1 MKRYLTVLLMAV
13 LIGFAGMGMICDPDG
28 DCFYVPSAVRMI
40 KHRVPTLLVFH
51 CNGATAA
58 DLDSFK
64 KIGDSLNWVIATCH
78 RVRNHRGILS
88 NDSAAVETI
97 KKLLRFCSVDSEQI
111 FLFGYSAQGVQAL
124 ASMYLHPEL
133 IRGVITVCAHTGAQ
147 VLAEPGTLKQ
157 HYAYLVTRIGDWNRV
172 ANYELN
178 RDLNLW
184 GIRCTLAITPG
195 EHHAGSWQEVLAG
208 CRWLQKQLRA
218 LTQSHQ

>member
-1 MKRYLTVLLMAV
+1 MNRLLTVLLLAASV
-13 LIGFAGMGMICDPDG
+13 GFADRGIICDPDS
-28 DCFYVPSAVRMI
+28 DCFYVPSAVRLSEQ
-40 KHRVPTLLVFH
+40 RVPALVVFH

-78 RVRNHRGILS
+78 RVRNHRSILT
-88 NDSAAVETI
+88 NDSAAVQTI
-97 KKLLRFCSVDSEQI
+97 KKLLRFCPVDSGQV
-111 FLFGYSAQGVQAL
+111 FLFGFSAQGVQAL

-133 IRGVITVCAHTGAQ
+133 IKGVVTVCAHTGAQ
-147 VLAEPGTLKQ
+147 VLAEPVTLKK
-157 HYAYLVTRIGDWNRV
+157 HYAYLVTRSGDWNRI

-184 GIRCTLAITPG
+184 GVRCTLAITPG
-195 EHHAGSWQEVLAG
+195 EHCAGSWQEVLAG

-218 LTQSHQ
+218 LTQSRQ